1 VTFVR
6 RLARD
11 LKERRKPPITLVRRG
26 LALMRAEPEIVRRQ
40 TDLGALPARATEVER
55 QLRRDVS
62 GVV

>member
-1 VTFVR
+1 
-6 RLARD
+6 
-11 LKERRKPPITLVRRG
+11 
-26 LALMRAEPEIVRRQ
+26 MRAEPEIVRRQ